1 MVIDFNGLH
10 KIFIGEVI
18 KAIIDELNE
27 EYNHEVDEIISSPK
41 LVVVE
46 AFKNGYIRANVYNED
61 NEEIVWDD
69 LLISWENVFDRL
81 K

>member
-46 AFKNGYIRANVYNED
+46 AFKNGHIRANVYNED